1 MTKRRFHAP
10 VDAFEHNASTVQ
22 LSGDEARHLRSV
34 LRLGPGDR
42 VYVFDGAGHEY
53 ECEVA
58 EPGKD
63 LVRLNIIGEV
73 EPARPE
79 SPLKMTLALSLLK
92 SDKFDLVVQKATELG
107 VFSIAPLETKLADI
121 KLRDAGDAEKRVQ
134 RWRRIA
140 LEAAKQSG
148 RALVP
153 AVDAPITLEAFAN
166 IQVGEYVVFFSER
179 EGVSLA
185 RVAVDSSEALVK
197 LTAVVGPEGGWT
209 DEELELA
216 RSSGWKIVTLGGR
229 VLRAETAAIT
239 AVTLLQHQWGD
250 LK

>member
-10 VDAFEHNASTVQ
+10 VDAFAPNASTVQ

-58 EPGKD
+58 EGGKD
-63 LVRLNIIGEV
+63 LVRLNIIDEV

-79 SPLKMTLALSLLK
+79 SPLKITLAVSLLK

-107 VFSIAPLETKLADI
+107 VFSIAPVETKLADI

-153 AVDAPITLEAFAN
+153 EVDAPITLEAFAN
-166 IQVGEYVVFFSER
+166 VHVGKPVLFFSER
-179 EGVSLA
+179 EGESLSS
-185 RVAVDSSEALVK
+185 VAVGASETLVK
-197 LTAVVGPEGGWT
+197 ITAVVGPEGGWT

-216 RSSGWKIVTLGGR
+216 RQSGWVIVTLGGR

-239 AVTLLQHQWGD
+239 ATTLLQHQWGD